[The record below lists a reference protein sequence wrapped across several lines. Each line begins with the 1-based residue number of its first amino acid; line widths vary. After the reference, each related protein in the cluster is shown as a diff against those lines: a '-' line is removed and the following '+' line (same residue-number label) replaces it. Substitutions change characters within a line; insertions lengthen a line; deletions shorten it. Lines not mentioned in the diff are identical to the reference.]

1 MRAPRSLGASRH
13 RVRKLLNT
21 LRRDG
26 LVESLVLVGGYIE
39 YRLEKRFGARVD
51 RRYGSETSGRVP
63 LERLEIESP
72 NLEDGVQYEPVT
84 EIYLRRALRAM
95 RIPPHTFAFV
105 DLGSGKA
112 RPLLIAADYPFTRLI
127 GVEFSPTLHRIAQR
141 NVARFRART
150 GSAHRFELHLG
161 DAASFDFPLEPV
173 ALHLYNPFGER
184 VLDEV
189 LRRLEE
195 SLEESPRD
203 VIVFY
208 VNPVHRW
215 MLEKAPFL
223 RRIKATSQYAV
234 YASSGTA

>member
-1 MRAPRSLGASRH
+1 MPASTGSTAARRAVGSARTARH
-13 RVRKLLNT
+13 R
-21 LRRDG
+21 
-26 LVESLVLVGGYIE
+26 
-39 YRLEKRFGARVD
+39 
-51 RRYGSETSGRVP
+51 
-63 LERLEIESP
+63 SP

-95 RIPPHTFAFV
+95 RIPPPPSRSWTSDRERV
-105 DLGSGKA
+105 GRSS
-112 RPLLIAADYPFTRLI
+112 IAADYPFTRLI

-150 GSAHRFELHLG
+150 GSAQRFELHLG
-161 DAASFDFPLEPV
+161 DVASFDFPLEPV

-184 VLDEV
+184 VLDQV
-189 LRRLEE
+189 LGRLEE

-234 YASSGTA
+234 YASSRDGLAPSARMRRPPRSTRLE

>member
-1 MRAPRSLGASRH
+1 MRAPLSPGANRQ
-13 RVRKLLNT
+13 RVRKLLAT

-26 LVESLVLVGGYIE
+26 LVEGLVLIGGYIE
-39 YRLEKRFGARVD
+39 YQLEKRFGARVD
-51 RRYGSETSGRVP
+51 RKYGSETSGRVP
-63 LERLEIESP
+63 LERLDIESP

-105 DLGSGKA
+105 DLGSGKG
-112 RPLLIAADYPFTRLI
+112 RPLLIAADYSFTRVI

-141 NVARFRART
+141 NIARFRART
-150 GSAHRFELHLG
+150 GSAQRFELHLG
-161 DAASFDFPLEPV
+161 DAASFDFPPEPV

-184 VLDEV
+184 VLDQV
-189 LRRLEE
+189 LSRLEE

-215 MLEKAPFL
+215 LLDKAPFL